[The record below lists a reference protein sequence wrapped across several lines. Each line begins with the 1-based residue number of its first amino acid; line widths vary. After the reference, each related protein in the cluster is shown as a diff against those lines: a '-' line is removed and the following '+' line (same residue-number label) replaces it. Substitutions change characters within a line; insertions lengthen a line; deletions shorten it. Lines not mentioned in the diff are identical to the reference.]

1 MKRFVR
7 IIILTALILAG
18 VLAGYQGIRNSS
30 VSMDSLLGISTA
42 GDGTT
47 VTGWYDGDRT
57 VLARVRQNGS
67 IDGTLQFQTIKK
79 NDMYNIKGIAVGDRY
94 TYVLR
99 NRVNRYT
106 GKLTGQ
112 ELVVID
118 FDSLFRKEKKVFE
131 LTAEDNYVYGW
142 VNASGDT
149 ITLIAS
155 DPNGTQAVRSSY
167 EFGSVLDDTLSLKNS
182 RYYPLKSGEGIYKAM
197 GNGTDLVYI
206 SDSGKIYCANEQ
218 EIWEVYPARTLDTLM
233 YPTFIAYAE
242 SGAVYLEEHETGNI
256 IRLTLEDGSEET
268 VLSGN
273 SPFGGSNLY
282 TPRDV
287 SYVHGE
293 SEYLFCTGQKWS
305 GQFFSDAGLCGRQW
319 TCDPWIPVRNPVY
332 DPGSAEDMVVIRD
345 RDPDPVRNPESI
357 FQCDPGWT
365 YDHGE
370 TAQCNDSAVSHH
382 HGTVWI
388 HFLPVL
394 RKCDPGKF

>member
-30 VSMDSLLGISTA
+30 VSMDSLLGISAA

-149 ITLIAS
+149 I
-155 DPNGTQAVRSSY
+155 R
-167 EFGSVLDDTLSLKNS
+167 
-182 RYYPLKSGEGIYKAM
+182 
-197 GNGTDLVYI
+197 
-206 SDSGKIYCANEQ
+206 
-218 EIWEVYPARTLDTLM
+218 
-233 YPTFIAYAE
+233 
-242 SGAVYLEEHETGNI
+242 
-256 IRLTLEDGSEET
+256 
-268 VLSGN
+268 
-273 SPFGGSNLY
+273 
-282 TPRDV
+282 
-287 SYVHGE
+287 
-293 SEYLFCTGQKWS
+293 
-305 GQFFSDAGLCGRQW
+305 
-319 TCDPWIPVRNPVY
+319 
-332 DPGSAEDMVVIRD
+332 
-345 RDPDPVRNPESI
+345 
-357 FQCDPGWT
+357 
-365 YDHGE
+365 
-370 TAQCNDSAVSHH
+370 
-382 HGTVWI
+382 
-388 HFLPVL
+388 
-394 RKCDPGKF
+394 

>member
-30 VSMDSLLGISTA
+30 VSMDSLLGISAA
-42 GDGTT
+42 GDGST

-118 FDSLFRKEKKVFE
+118 FDSIFRKEKKVFE

-155 DPNGTQAVRSSY
+155 DPNGTRAVRSSY

-197 GNGTDLVYI
+197 GNGTDLVY
-206 SDSGKIYCANEQ
+206 
-218 EIWEVYPARTLDTLM
+218 L
-233 YPTFIAYAE
+233 
-242 SGAVYLEEHETGNI
+242 
-256 IRLTLEDGSEET
+256 
-268 VLSGN
+268 
-273 SPFGGSNLY
+273 
-282 TPRDV
+282 
-287 SYVHGE
+287 
-293 SEYLFCTGQKWS
+293 
-305 GQFFSDAGLCGRQW
+305 
-319 TCDPWIPVRNPVY
+319 
-332 DPGSAEDMVVIRD
+332 
-345 RDPDPVRNPESI
+345 
-357 FQCDPGWT
+357 
-365 YDHGE
+365 
-370 TAQCNDSAVSHH
+370 
-382 HGTVWI
+382 
-388 HFLPVL
+388 
-394 RKCDPGKF
+394 